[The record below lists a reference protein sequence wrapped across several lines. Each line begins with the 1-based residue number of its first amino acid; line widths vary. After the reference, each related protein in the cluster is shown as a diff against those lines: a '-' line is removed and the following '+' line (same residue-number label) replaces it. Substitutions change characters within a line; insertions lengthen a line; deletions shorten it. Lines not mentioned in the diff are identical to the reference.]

1 MARGTTGK
9 RGKSLVPSKTSWRLA
24 RKLRRVSDRALTNI
38 SRSDRFPG
46 GEGEM
51 LRAPAI
57 RHQGSPAA
65 EDPGLPLRRHRHVPS
80 STPEIAR
87 RGESAVAYNRER
99 SDKRERGL
107 SCGWGFADVGTCARE
122 AQGYTIVQAATGGG
136 GGRAM
141 RAVVQRVL
149 SASVEVR
156 MGNGSVETFSPLS
169 HSRVSS
175 VTQVEGRVVSEI
187 GPGLL
192 VLVGVHESDTD
203 ADADYMYVRSFRC
216 FFHSSDCCRRLCR
229 KVLNMRL
236 FSNSKT
242 GKAWDLSVSI

>member
-24 RKLRRVSDRALTNI
+24 RKLRRVSDRASTNI

-149 SASVEVR
+149 SASVEV
-156 MGNGSVETFSPLS
+156 
-169 HSRVSS
+169 
-175 VTQVEGRVVSEI
+175 EGRVVSEI

-203 ADADYMYVRSFRC
+203 ADADYI
-216 FFHSSDCCRRLCR
+216 CR